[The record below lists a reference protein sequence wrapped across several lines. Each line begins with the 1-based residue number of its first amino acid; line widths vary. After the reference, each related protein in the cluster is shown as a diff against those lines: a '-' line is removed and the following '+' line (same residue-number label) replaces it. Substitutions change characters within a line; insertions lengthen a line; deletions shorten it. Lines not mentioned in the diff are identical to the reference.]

1 MSEYINENADSFN
14 EEPPKKGFTI
24 GKLIKWVFLL
34 LIITVYVILAARCVQ
49 TSDHKIVKEVLVND
63 KFLEAYESA
72 PEEFTVE
79 KYGIEKSWADIREGR
94 LLEFNNL
101 YYVPMA
107 SQMQISVKFN
117 MDLAQCEYDEEIPFR
132 FRLRDENGTEYTD
145 YWYRFAE
152 KMGYGYVR
160 ICFEDIRLKKSEA
173 EIAAEETGEEEN
185 SGSNIGFYGI
195 DKNRKKYT
203 LCVDMVNADGSYSE
217 ICSVR
222 IYGGSAVSK
231 EIGFKPEKTK

>member
-1 MSEYINENADSFN
+1 MSEYINESADSFN

-34 LIITVYVILAARCVQ
+34 LIILVYVILAARCVQ

-63 KFLEAYESA
+63 EFIKAYESN
-72 PEEFTVE
+72 PENFKVE

-107 SQMQISVKFN
+107 SQMQLSVKFN
-117 MDLAQCEYDEEIPFR
+117 MDLPQCEYDAEIPFK
-132 FRLRDENGTEYTD
+132 FRLRDENGTEYAD

-152 KMGYGYVR
+152 KMGYGYIR
-160 ICFEDIRLKKSEA
+160 ICFEDIALEKSED
-173 EIAAEETGEEEN
+173 EIAALADGETAEQI
-185 SGSNIGFYGI
+185 SDIGVYGI

-203 LCVDMVNADGSYSE
+203 LYVDMVQTDGSYIE

-231 EIGFKPEKTK
+231 EVDFKPERTK